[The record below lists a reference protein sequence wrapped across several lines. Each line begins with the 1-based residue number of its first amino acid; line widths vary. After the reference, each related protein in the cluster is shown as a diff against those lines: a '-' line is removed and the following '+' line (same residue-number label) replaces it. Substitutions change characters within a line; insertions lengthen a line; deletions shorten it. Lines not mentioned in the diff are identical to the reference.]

1 MSRRPPRLL
10 GSGTEGPPVKKPSAA
25 LLLAAGI
32 ACAAG
37 PAAAQSYTRQGY
49 VAPSAR
55 TFEITPSGG
64 LFWSTRVNGSSGTL
78 AFDVA
83 PEAGIVLGIPLDWKS
98 QLELVYLFARPQ
110 ARFVSTSPFFA
121 SSPAFPVTTQ
131 YLQLGG
137 VTTFDQGTIEPFL
150 AGGLGLAWYSPGS
163 VDAAGAGMATI
174 QPQDA
179 WLFAFH
185 LGGGMKWW
193 ISEAIGLRFGA
204 RFLMPVLFGSG
215 TFLSGPNGAELR
227 VNAGI
232 PVVQGDLTVGL
243 VISP

>member
-1 MSRRPPRLL
+1 M
-10 GSGTEGPPVKKPSAA
+10 KKPSAS
-25 LLLAAGI
+25 LLLAALI

-49 VAPSAR
+49 VEPSAK
-55 TFEITPSGG
+55 TFEITPYAG
-64 LFWSTRVNGSSGTL
+64 LFWSSRVNGSSGTL

-83 PEAGIVLGIPLDWKS
+83 PEAGIVLGIPLDWRS

-110 ARFVSTSPFFA
+110 ARFAATSAFFA

-137 VTTFDQGTIEPFL
+137 TTTFDQGTIEPFL
-150 AGGLGLAWYSPGS
+150 AGGLGLAWFSPGS
-163 VDAAGAGMATI
+163 VEVAGAGMMTI
-174 QPQDA
+174 QPQDT

-185 LGGGMKWW
+185 LGGGVKWW
-193 ISEAIGLRFGA
+193 ISEVIGLRFEA
-204 RFLMPVLFGSG
+204 RFLMPVLFSSG

-227 VNAGI
+227 VNGGI
-232 PVVQGDLTVGL
+232 PIVQGDVTVGL

>member
-1 MSRRPPRLL
+1 M
-10 GSGTEGPPVKKPSAA
+10 KKPSAS
-25 LLLAAGI
+25 LLLAALI

-49 VAPSAR
+49 VEPSAK
-55 TFEITPSGG
+55 TFEITPYAG
-64 LFWSTRVNGSSGTL
+64 LFWSSRVNGSSGTL

-110 ARFVSTSPFFA
+110 ARFASTSSFFA

-137 VTTFDQGTIEPFL
+137 TTTFDQGTIEPFL
-150 AGGLGLAWYSPGS
+150 AGGLGLAWFSPGS
-163 VDAAGAGMATI
+163 VELAGAGMMTI

-193 ISEAIGLRFGA
+193 ISEVIGLRFEA
-204 RFLMPVLFGSG
+204 RFLMPVLFSSG

-227 VNAGI
+227 VNGGI
-232 PVVQGDLTVGL
+232 PIVQGDVTVGL

>member
-1 MSRRPPRLL
+1 
-10 GSGTEGPPVKKPSAA
+10 VKMPSIS
-25 LLLAAGI
+25 LLLAALL

-49 VAPSAR
+49 VEPSAKG
-55 TFEITPSGG
+55 FEITPYGG
-64 LFWSTRVNGSSGTL
+64 LFWSTKVNGSSGTL
-78 AFDVA
+78 TFDAA
-83 PEAGIVLGIPLDWKS
+83 PEAGVVLGIPLDWKS

-110 ARFVSTSPFFA
+110 ARFASTSSFYA

-137 VTTFDQGTIEPFL
+137 VTTFDQGTVEPFL
-150 AGGLGLAWYSPGS
+150 AGGLGLAWFSPGS
-163 VDAAGAGMATI
+163 VEVTGGGMTI

-193 ISEAIGLRFGA
+193 ISEVIGLRFEA
-204 RFLMPVLFGSG
+204 RFLMPVLFSSG
-215 TFLSGPNGAELR
+215 TFLSGPNGAALK

-232 PVVQGDLTVGL
+232 PILQGDVTVGL
-243 VISP
+243 AISP

>member
-1 MSRRPPRLL
+1 M
-10 GSGTEGPPVKKPSAA
+10 KKPSAS
-25 LLLAAGI
+25 LLLAALI

-37 PAAAQSYTRQGY
+37 PAEAQSYTRQGY
-49 VAPSAR
+49 VEPSAK
-55 TFEITPSGG
+55 TFEITPYAG
-64 LFWSTRVNGSSGTL
+64 LFWSSRVNGSSGTL

-110 ARFVSTSPFFA
+110 ARFAATSSFFA

-137 VTTFDQGTIEPFL
+137 TTTFDQGTIEPFL

-163 VDAAGAGMATI
+163 VEVAGTGMMTI

-193 ISEAIGLRFGA
+193 ISEVIGLRFEA
-204 RFLMPVLFGSG
+204 RFLMPVLFSSG

-227 VNAGI
+227 VNGGI
-232 PVVQGDLTVGL
+232 PIVQGDVTLGL